1 MESSAAGSSS
11 LIAPAMIG
19 SPMTDIENYTM
30 IAVDWLKS
38 GTELISV
45 LLVAAGVVVT
55 SYKILQMLRSPHLR
69 NYNQARLAFSRYLVL
84 ALEFMLAADI
94 VATAVKPSWN
104 DLIMLGSIA
113 VIRTFLNFFLQR
125 EMKEEEEAVGKA
137 A

>member
-1 MESSAAGSSS
+1 MESSAVDSSS
-11 LIAPAMIG
+11 LIASAIIG
-19 SPMTDIENYTM
+19 SPMIDIENYTM

-69 NYNQARLAFSRYLVL
+69 NYNQARLTFSRYLVM

-125 EMKEEEEAVGKA
+125 EMKEEEEAIKKA